1 MAGETGGTD
10 RPNKSYHPNINI
22 SASTTISMPAV
33 ISGIADRF
41 GESENAIAGR
51 TL

>member
-1 MAGETGGTD
+1 MAGGDWRITDPTG
-10 RPNKSYHPNINI
+10 PNQPNTNI

-41 GESENAIAGR
+41 GESDSAIAGR
-51 TL
+51 ML

>member
-1 MAGETGGTD
+1 MTD
-10 RPNKSYHPNINI
+10 PTNSNQPNTNI

-41 GESENAIAGR
+41 GESESAIAPNVMNK
-51 TL
+51 L